1 MKTQNIM
8 LVVVVVSLVGMFI
21 AIGAF
26 MTLAENLA
34 KALQVLQ

>member
-1 MKTQNIM
+1 MNPQRIM
-8 LVVVVVSLVGMFI
+8 LVVIIASLVGMFI

-34 KALQVLQ
+34 KVLQ